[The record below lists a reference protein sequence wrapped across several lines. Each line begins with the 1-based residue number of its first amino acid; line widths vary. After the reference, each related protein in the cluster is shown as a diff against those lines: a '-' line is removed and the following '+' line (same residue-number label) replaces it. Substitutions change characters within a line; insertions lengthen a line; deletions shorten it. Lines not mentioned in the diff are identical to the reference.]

1 MSTLTVEAVQTSR
14 QRKAFL
20 RLPWQLYRDISLWVP
35 PLRREELGLVGYRP
49 HPFYEN
55 AESQTFLA
63 QRNGKACG
71 RVAAI
76 DNRTHNEYQDEKRGF
91 FGFFECR
98 NDPEAATALFDAARE
113 WLAERELYDV
123 RGPANPSLNY
133 TIGTLIEG
141 FDVPPGF
148 MLPYNLPYYGELI
161 EGCGFRKAQ
170 DLYAYEGNTD
180 ALPEVVAK
188 RAAIIDQMI
197 ERHNITFRWL
207 KRKHLRSQ
215 VREFL
220 TIFNQSLTD
229 HWSFVPI
236 SQSEVDEMARGL
248 SWLLVPEMG
257 VGAEIDGRLV
267 GVCFIL
273 PDYNPRLRKIRGR
286 LFPFGFLRLILGKDQ
301 IKRCRIVAA
310 NVLPEYRLLGV
321 GVAMIQALRVRWQDT
336 GIQEAEF
343 SWVAESNLLSRGT
356 LEKMGAVR
364 TKTYRVY
371 DLER

>member
-1 MSTLTVEAVQTSR
+1 MSTVTVEAVQSRR

-20 RLPWQLYRDISLWVP
+20 QLPWELYRDDPLWVP
-35 PLRREELGLVGYRP
+35 PLRQEEMGLIGYRP

-63 QRNGKACG
+63 LRDGEVCG

-76 DNRTHNEYQDEKRGF
+76 DNRAHNEYQGEKRGF

-98 NDPEAATALFDAARE
+98 DDPEVAATLFGAARQ
-113 WLAERELYDV
+113 WLAERGLHDV

-133 TIGTLIEG
+133 TIGTLVEG

-148 MLPYNLPYYGELI
+148 MLPYNLPYYGTLI
-161 EGCGFRKAQ
+161 EGCGFQKTQ

-180 ALPEVVAK
+180 KLPELVAK
-188 RAAIIDQMI
+188 RAGIIDQMI
-197 ERHNITFRWL
+197 ERYGITFRWME
-207 KRKHLRSQ
+207 RRHLREN

-220 TIFNQSLTD
+220 TIFNRSLID
-229 HWSFVPI
+229 HWGFVPI
-236 SQSEVDEMARGL
+236 SQAEVDEMARGL
-248 SWLLVPEMG
+248 SWLLVPEMA
-257 VGAEIDGRLV
+257 VGAEIDGKLV

-286 LFPFGFLRLILGKDQ
+286 LFPFGFLHLILGKHR

-321 GVAMIQALRVRWQDT
+321 GVAMIQALRLKWQDSI
-336 GIQEAEF
+336 GEAEF

-356 LEKMGAVR
+356 LEKMGAER

-371 DLER
+371 DLDG

>member
-1 MSTLTVEAVQTSR
+1 MSTLIVEAVRSRR
-14 QRKAFL
+14 QRKTFL
-20 RLPWQLYRDISLWVP
+20 DLPGQLYRDAPLWVP
-35 PLRREELGLVGYRP
+35 PLRHEEMGLIGYRP

-63 QRNGKACG
+63 VRDGEVCG

-76 DNRTHNEYQDEKRGF
+76 DNRAHNEYQGEKRGF

-98 NDPEAATALFDAARE
+98 DDPEAAAALLDATRE
-113 WLAERELYDV
+113 WLAERGLHDV

-133 TIGTLIEG
+133 TIGTLVEG

-148 MLPYNLPYYGELI
+148 MLPYNLPYYGSLI
-161 EGCGFRKAQ
+161 EGCGYGKTQ
-170 DLYAYEGNTD
+170 DLYAYEGSMD
-180 ALPEVVAK
+180 KLPELVAR

-197 ERHNITFRWL
+197 ERHGIKFRWME
-207 KRKHLRSQ
+207 RKHLRKN

-220 TIFNQSLTD
+220 TIFNRSLTD
-229 HWSFVPI
+229 HWGFVPI
-236 SQSEVDEMARGL
+236 SSNEVDAMAGGL
-248 SWLLVPEMG
+248 SWLLVPEMA
-257 VGAEIDGRLV
+257 VGAEIDGKLV

-273 PDYNPRLRKIRGR
+273 PDYNPRLRKLRGR
-286 LFPFGFLRLILGKDQ
+286 LFPLGFLRLIMGKHR

-321 GVAMIQALRVRWQDT
+321 GVAMIQALRLRWQGS
-336 GIQEAEF
+336 GIHEAEF

-356 LEKMGAVR
+356 LEKMGAER

-371 DLER
+371 DLEK